1 MKYHRWTEEEI
12 EFIRQVYPYHTNK
25 DITEMLKAKFD
36 IDANTQDILNLR
48 QRFNFPY
55 KKIPNSGEFK
65 KGFTPWNKGK
75 QMSKETKKKLERT
88 WFQKGNITFN
98 TLPVGTTRT
107 TRDGYKEI
115 KIAEPNVWALYQRYL
130 YEQAHGE
137 KLTKEDIIL
146 FADGDKTNFDI
157 DNLVKVNRA
166 NLLLLNRRG
175 LIFDDPELTKA
186 GVNVSKLIE
195 AMHKRKKEVKE

>member
-25 DITEMLKAKFD
+25 EIAEMVMNKFG
-36 IDANTQDILNLR
+36 IDANTQDIQNLR
-48 QRFNFPY
+48 QKYKFPY
-55 KKIPNSGEFK
+55 KEIPNSGEFK
-65 KGFTPWNKGK
+65 KGLIPWNKGK
-75 QMSKETKKKLERT
+75 EMSEETKKKLEKT
-88 WFQKGNITFN
+88 WFHKGNITFN

-115 KIAEPNVWALYQRYL
+115 KIAEPNVWALLHRHL
-130 YEQAHGE
+130 YEEAHGE
-137 KLTKEDIIL
+137 KLSKEDIIL

-157 DNLVKVNRA
+157 GNLVKVSRA

-175 LIFDDPELTKA
+175 LIFDDPELTKVGA
-186 GVNVSKLIE
+186 NISKVIE
-195 AMHKRKKEVKE
+195 AVYKRKKVE